1 QWPLSTERLQQAHI
15 LVNEQLAAG
24 HIRPSTSPWNTPIF
38 VIPKKSGKYRLLHDL
53 REVNAQMEDMGALQP
68 GLPSPAMIPKDWHLL
83 VVDLKYCF
91 FSIRLHPDDF
101 KRFASTVPSINRQA
115 PAMRFEWV
123 VLPQGMKNSPTLC
136 QLYVDEALSSLRT
149 TWPGTLIYHYM
160 DDILIA
166 QSEPITQKQEH
177 QLEVTLKHR
186 GLVVAPEKV
195 QRISPIKY
203 LGWKITDSHI
213 MPQKLN
219 LRTEIKTLHDM
230 QTFMGEMQWLR
241 PVVVISKDALE
252 KLRPL
257 LKGSN

>member
-1 QWPLSTERLQQAHI
+1 
-15 LVNEQLAAG
+15 
-24 HIRPSTSPWNTPIF
+24 
-38 VIPKKSGKYRLLHDL
+38 
-53 REVNAQMEDMGALQP
+53 
-68 GLPSPAMIPKDWHLL
+68 
-83 VVDLKYCF
+83 
-91 FSIRLHPDDF
+91 
-101 KRFASTVPSINRQA
+101 
-115 PAMRFEWV
+115 MRFEWV

-136 QLYVDEALSSLRT
+136 QLYVDDALSSLRIA
-149 TWPGTLIYHYM
+149 WPGTLIYHYM

-219 LRTEIKTLHDM
+219 LHTKIKTLHDM
-230 QTFMGEMQWLR
+230 QTFMGEMQWLC
-241 PVVVISKDALE
+241 PVVGISPDALE

-257 LKGSN
+257 LKGTNPSLPVALTSEQKAVIQEIAMQVVERKVHRRDPELPISIAVLGLDVTVFGALVQCKDRTWEPWVLEWIFQAMQPKTSILTLGGLR